1 MKIITTFSANPFNY
15 GQLQKAT
22 AFMITPKM
30 IFNAHTYGCSYGA
43 KLKFLYSDIFVYSEN
58 FLYSRDIFIF
68 RGIFKFRDFF
78 IFRDFCI
85 CSRKFCIKDNKGLFH
100 ENIRRNRKNLLHKSN
115 HKTIQKQPFADVSTV
130 RTCFTQVF
138 LKISQNSQ
146 EIPVLEPVNFAKIFK
161 NTFFHRT
168 LLVAVSDHYVFK
180 VSVIDLMLSWCPF
193 C

>member
-43 KLKFLYSDIFVYSEN
+43 KLKFYIQIYLYIQRIFYIRETFSYLEEFLNSET
-58 FLYSRDIFIF
+58 FLYLET
-68 RGIFKFRDFF
+68 
-78 IFRDFCI
+78 CI
-85 CSRKFCIKDNKGLFH
+85 CSRKFCIKDNKGLFD

-138 LKISQNSQ
+138 LEISQNSQ

-180 VSVIDLMLSWCPF
+180 VSVIDLMLSWRPF